1 VRVRPTAVAGRFY
14 PADATALADL
24 VDALLG
30 EVRAEQSP
38 ARPLAA
44 IAPHAGY
51 QYSGGVAAACYARLG
66 RWRSGIARVV
76 LLGPAHF
83 APLQGMAVP
92 SVDAFDTPL
101 APVEIDDDARS
112 VALGNPA
119 VALDD
124 HVHAVEHS
132 LETQLPFLQ
141 RALGPDVPVLP
152 VLVGRTPPETAAALL
167 STLCSTDG
175 SVGVVSTDLS
185 HYLPVERASERDART
200 TAAILA
206 RDPSAVGPD
215 DACGHWP
222 LRGLLR
228 HAVDRDLDIELLGL
242 ATSADGGA
250 DARRVVG
257 YGAFLL
263 HAAAEAD
270 RRSGRRDQSRERCAA
285 VRAAPHQGASRLPHR
300 AATRWPMAHL
310 RPDDS
315 EIVLYEPLMAPP
327 EG

>member
-1 VRVRPTAVAGRFY
+1 VRVRPAAVAGRFY

-24 VDALLG
+24 VDELLG
-30 EVRAEQSP
+30 GVPTERSP
-38 ARPLAA
+38 ARLVAV

-51 QYSGGVAAACYARLG
+51 QYSGRVAAVSYAHLG
-66 RWRSGIARVV
+66 RWRSEIARVV

-83 APLQGMAVP
+83 APLEGMAVP

-101 APVEIDDDARS
+101 GRVEIDADART

-119 VALDD
+119 VAIDD
-124 HVHAVEHS
+124 RVHSGEHS

-141 RALGPDVPVLP
+141 RVVGPAVPVLP
-152 VLVGRTPPETAAALL
+152 VLVGRTPPGTVAAFL
-167 STLCSTDG
+167 STLSSTDG
-175 SVGVVSTDLS
+175 SVAVVSTDLS
-185 HYLPVERASERDART
+185 HYLPYERARERDART
-200 TAAILA
+200 AAAILA

-222 LRGLLR
+222 LRGLLQ

-250 DARRVVG
+250 DPRRVVG

-263 HAAAEAD
+263 HDSAEAD
-270 RRSGRRDQSRERCAA
+270 RRAA
-285 VRAAPHQGASRLPHR
+285 AQ
-300 AATRWPMAHL
+300 
-310 RPDDS
+310 
-315 EIVLYEPLMAPP
+315 
-327 EG
+327 